1 MTYIIDIAAL
11 VLSALCVCM
20 SIKIYFTLKASPL
33 LWLTAATVYIFLLR
47 AWQIADD
54 YFCMP
59 EYFSAT
65 AVGFYALFFVAL
77 LMLYKVI
84 RKYLK

>member
-1 MTYIIDIAAL
+1 MTHIIDIAAL
-11 VLSALCVCM
+11 VISALCVCM
-20 SIKIYFTLKASPL
+20 SIKIYFTLKVSPL
-33 LWLTAATVYIFLLR
+33 LWLTVATIYIFLLR
-47 AWQIADD
+47 VWQIADD
-54 YFCMP
+54 YFCIP

-65 AVGFYALFFVAL
+65 AGGFYALFFVAL